1 MSRKEADWAGIWLT
15 ANSTDSGGYSESKN
29 NKCSTSPYGNHP
41 NPIFKKNFK
50 TENKEVKR
58 ARLYIAGLGY
68 YRTMLNG
75 FTVPGDTFLDP
86 EWTSFAKRIA
96 YNTLDVTEWLNK
108 THTSHT
114 LKISLGNGWWNLLPL
129 KMWGKRDLRNDLATG
144 PPMFRLDLVIEYYD
158 GTKKI

>member
-1 MSRKEADWAGIWLT
+1 
-15 ANSTDSGGYSESKN
+15 
-29 NKCSTSPYGNHP
+29 
-41 NPIFKKNFK
+41 
-50 TENKEVKR
+50 
-58 ARLYIAGLGY
+58 
-68 YRTMLNG
+68 MLNG

-158 GTKKI
+158 GTKKIVSSNKGNDEEDGKWMLSPGPYSNNNIYLGSVYDQRREKEIWSETGV